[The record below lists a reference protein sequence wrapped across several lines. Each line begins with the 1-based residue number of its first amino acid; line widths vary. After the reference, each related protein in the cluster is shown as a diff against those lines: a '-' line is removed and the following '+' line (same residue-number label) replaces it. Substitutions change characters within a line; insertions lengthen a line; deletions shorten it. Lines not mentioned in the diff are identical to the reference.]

1 MYTLPACS
9 GGPSGDVQKAP
20 LFVWISVFC
29 CSHSLLV
36 FPVQLPSI
44 GPPRHSRQERT
55 LHFLKDG
62 LRVLPQRVLP
72 GKPKASPLTS
82 PGSESG
88 VSGLSHDARDTAPLL
103 DNLETSPISPLHAPL
118 SPPSNPTAL
127 QTASECSAPEGTASH
142 EPSQVADSESESA
155 ASGYETDTE
164 VEDDIDAAVAEYQ
177 EKLRVATLDTGA
189 PSTPNPASAR
199 RACLILAVLLLNI
212 IVESFVAVYGWRGG
226 GTHPFL
232 VATLAVCM
240 LVTLLLV
247 VLLTRLPVLRPSQ
260 TVAFRV
266 PATPWLPAA
275 ALSLNFFL
283 LVQVL
288 SHSWVVL
295 LVYLL
300 AGISWYFLY
309 GMRHSTLATQEVVTQ
324 RVRANEFICLEPLA
338 PPALTST
345 LLQASSERLPDPAHH
360 HSFTRLTQ
368 VDTVLITR

>member
-1 MYTLPACS
+1 MPERVPLTGPPNFLKLGFSPKPLGPQRGSLCS
-9 GGPSGDVQKAP
+9 VAATASRV
-20 LFVWISVFC
+20 
-29 CSHSLLV
+29 
-36 FPVQLPSI
+36 PVQLPSI
-44 GPPRHSRQERT
+44 GSSTFTTRT
-55 LHFLKDG
+55 DSTFLKDG

-247 VLLTRLPVLRPSQ
+247 VLLLACPSSVPSQ
-260 TVAFRV
+260 TSPSECR
-266 PATPWLPAA
+266 PRR
-275 ALSLNFFL
+275 
-283 LVQVL
+283 
-288 SHSWVVL
+288 
-295 LVYLL
+295 
-300 AGISWYFLY
+300 ISWYFY
-309 GMRHSTLATQEVVTQ
+309 TGCATAPLPHRKVVTQ
-324 RVRANEFICLEPLA
+324 EFGANEFICLGA
-338 PPALTST
+338 PRPPC
-345 LLQASSERLPDPAHH
+345 PDLHPSAGVLREAARPAHH
-360 HSFTRLTQ
+360 HSFTGF
-368 VDTVLITR
+368 